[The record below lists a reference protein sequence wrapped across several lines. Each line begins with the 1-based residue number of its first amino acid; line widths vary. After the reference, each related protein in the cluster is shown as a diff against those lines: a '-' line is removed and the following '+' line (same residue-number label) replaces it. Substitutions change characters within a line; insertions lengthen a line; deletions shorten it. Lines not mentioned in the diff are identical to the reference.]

1 MYGGIDTISFSKTV
15 NRLFFDEAASTK
27 NYRCASIY
35 SMKTQLLKGFFAFW
49 KVLTVVMILKLQT
62 LFFYGISFHEIEFV
76 AFRPWRIE
84 SVPYNT
90 ERECL
95 CLPIPLGLACAFC
108 KITQG
113 KRSFTTL
120 KKIPF
125 DFQPGDFKG
134 ARILHSKGYEQSF
147 LILAVNAKVTNL
159 HRALRK
165 SIFCGEKNVWKE
177 RSTLLDIICHKTQN
191 KGHLFL
197 LRSCCVRR
205 LARQNHTSISY
216 GQLSANNAYMLYLLC
231 GTYKQNLFVLVKLDC
246 GLSGM
251 DKMTPFDNRKLL
263 GSMHENLHPLPR
275 KVYLSSS
282 KVCVTRPQ

>member
-1 MYGGIDTISFSKTV
+1 
-15 NRLFFDEAASTK
+15 
-27 NYRCASIY
+27 
-35 SMKTQLLKGFFAFW
+35 MKYA
-49 KVLTVVMILKLQT
+49 VV
-62 LFFYGISFHEIEFV
+62 
-76 AFRPWRIE
+76 
-84 SVPYNT
+84 
-90 ERECL
+90 
-95 CLPIPLGLACAFC
+95 
-108 KITQG
+108 
-113 KRSFTTL
+113 
-120 KKIPF
+120 
-125 DFQPGDFKG
+125 
-134 ARILHSKGYEQSF
+134 KGYEQSF

-165 SIFCGEKNVWKE
+165 SIFCEGKKPSEKKGRPYLISSVTKQ
-177 RSTLLDIICHKTQN
+177 KKN

-216 GQLSANNAYMLYLLC
+216 GQLSANNAYMLYLLS

-282 KVCVTRPQ
+282 KVCVTRPQQREELMIKVEK

>member
-1 MYGGIDTISFSKTV
+1 MCKYIHWKTYFFRILKSAYGG
-15 NRLFFDEAASTK
+15 L
-27 NYRCASIY
+27 
-35 SMKTQLLKGFFAFW
+35 
-49 KVLTVVMILKLQT
+49 ILKLQT

-90 ERECL
+90 ERECIR
-95 CLPIPLGLACAFC
+95 LPIPLGPACAFC

-134 ARILHSKGYEQSF
+134 ARILHRKGYEQSF

-165 SIFCGEKNVWKE
+165 SIFCEGKKP
-177 RSTLLDIICHKTQN
+177 
-191 KGHLFL
+191 
-197 LRSCCVRR
+197 R
-205 LARQNHTSISY
+205 L
-216 GQLSANNAYMLYLLC
+216 
-231 GTYKQNLFVLVKLDC
+231 K
-246 GLSGM
+246 
-251 DKMTPFDNRKLL
+251 
-263 GSMHENLHPLPR
+263 R
-275 KVYLSSS
+275 KVDLTWYHLSQNT
-282 KVCVTRPQ
+282 KQRPSFLIA

>member
-1 MYGGIDTISFSKTV
+1 MCKQIQWKVKS
-15 NRLFFDEAASTK
+15 
-27 NYRCASIY
+27 
-35 SMKTQLLKGFFAFW
+35 FFAFW

-125 DFQPGDFKG
+125 DFQPRDFKG
-134 ARILHSKGYEQSF
+134 ARILHTKGYEQSF

-165 SIFCGEKNVWKE
+165 SIFCGGKKPSEKKGRPYLISSVTK
-177 RSTLLDIICHKTQN
+177 HKKQRPS
-191 KGHLFL
+191 FL
-197 LRSCCVRR
+197 I
-205 LARQNHTSISY
+205 A
-216 GQLSANNAYMLYLLC
+216 
-231 GTYKQNLFVLVKLDC
+231 
-246 GLSGM
+246 
-251 DKMTPFDNRKLL
+251 
-263 GSMHENLHPLPR
+263 
-275 KVYLSSS
+275 
-282 KVCVTRPQ
+282 